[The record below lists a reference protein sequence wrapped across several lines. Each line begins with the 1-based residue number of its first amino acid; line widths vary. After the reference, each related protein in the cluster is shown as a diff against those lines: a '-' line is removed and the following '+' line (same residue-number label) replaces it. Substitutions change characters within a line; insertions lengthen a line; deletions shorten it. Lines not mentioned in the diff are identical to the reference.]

1 MSTALACCTSADLSN
16 EEWQRIE
23 AMTVRYHAED
33 ATFGQWAAGYGV
45 IEHDHLT
52 QVRVHEMVTE
62 LVAVGFLPDTATA
75 YRRLAAADRIAS
87 AGMWLV
93 AHMTYAQRVRTD
105 GAPLDAEDFKRNP
118 EGHTGGSLN
127 MVPAYTAY
135 LALNALD
142 GRTRSWMMGQGHCV
156 AAIDALN
163 VIVGNMTEAHAAR
176 YGLSD
181 AGLSRLA
188 SDFYSYAIGPD
199 GLPASPLGSH
209 VNAHTAGGM
218 QEGGYLGFT
227 ELHYAHAP
235 LPGERL
241 VAFLSDG
248 AFEEQR
254 GSDWAPRWWRPQ
266 DSGLVSPIMILNGR
280 RIEQRTQ
287 IDQQGGQPWLH
298 RHLRL
303 NSFEPIGLDGRDP
316 ASIAWGIHMMESHLL
331 GSIDA
336 ARNGKGTARNLL
348 RYGVAETVK
357 GFGFPGAGTN
367 RAHNLPLPGN
377 PSVDDA
383 SRGLFNEA
391 ASRLFV
397 SGPVL
402 REAVAALATHAAQR
416 RPLERDHALAV
427 RHVALPA
434 ILAARWED
442 PGQSS
447 SPMAA
452 LDRHFSAIVQSNPQL
467 RPRVGNP
474 DELRSNRLDQTLDLL
489 KHRVYEAELGVS
501 ESPSGGV
508 ITALNEEAV
517 VCAALANKGGINLV
531 VTYEAFAPKMLG
543 ALRQEIT
550 FARQLVLAG
559 RPPGWLSVPVVLT
572 SHTWENSKNEF
583 SHQDPTLAE
592 ALLGEMADT
601 VSVVF
606 PPDANATVAA
616 LTRAY
621 SSRGRV
627 IVMVVPKRSVANVT
641 SPVQAEQLAAQGAVV
656 LAGDPKSAALIIAA
670 TGAYQLAAASR
681 AHDRLVERGI
691 TSALV
696 YLAEPGRLRTPRDLH
711 EAEYVLDDT
720 VLSELFPSGIPRV
733 FITHTRPEPF
743 LGVLRRVDTGPRT
756 TKAVGFINRGGTLDV
771 DGLMFANRS
780 TWAHILGEAAEVLSI
795 PVNTLLDAGEVAAIE
810 GRGDPTRLWRSD
822 DPQNGYRANR

>member
-1 MSTALACCTSADLSN
+1 MNSSLACCTSVQLTRDEL
-16 EEWQRIE
+16 QRIE
-23 AMTVRYHAED
+23 ALAIGYRAKDVAF
-33 ATFGQWAAGYGV
+33 AQWAAGYGV
-45 IEHDHLT
+45 IEHDDLT
-52 QVRVHEMVTE
+52 QVRVRDMVDN
-62 LVAVGFLPDTATA
+62 LVAAGTLPDVATG

-105 GAPLDAEDFKRNP
+105 GAALDAADFKRDP

-127 MVPAYTAY
+127 MVPAYAAY

-142 GRTRSWMMGQGHCV
+142 GHTRSWMMGQGHCV

-163 VIVGNMTEAHAAR
+163 VIVGNMTGAHAAR
-176 YGLSD
+176 YALSD
-181 AGLSRLA
+181 EGLSRLA
-188 SDFYSYAIGPD
+188 SDFYSYAIRAD
-199 GLPASPLGSH
+199 GLPGAPLGSH

-218 QEGGYLGFT
+218 QEGGYLGFA

-266 DSGLVSPIMILNGR
+266 DSGLVAPIMILNGR

-287 IDQQGGQPWLH
+287 INQQGGQSWLH

-303 NSFEPIGLDGRDP
+303 NGFEPIGLDGRDP
-316 ASIAWGIHMMESHLL
+316 ASIAWGIHTMESQLL
-331 GSIDA
+331 EHIDA
-336 ARNGKGTARNLL
+336 ANNGGGTARNLL
-348 RYGVAETVK
+348 HYGVAETVK

-377 PSVDDA
+377 PSIDAA
-383 SRGLFNEA
+383 SRGLFNDA
-391 ASRLFV
+391 AARLFV
-397 SGPVL
+397 APDAL
-402 REAVAALATHAAQR
+402 RAAVAALATHAAQR
-416 RPLERDHALAV
+416 RPLERDHPLAV
-427 RHVALPA
+427 RHVALPSIPPPTWA
-434 ILAARWED
+434 DLQ
-442 PGQSS
+442 PG

-452 LDRHFSAIVQSNPQL
+452 LDRHFSAIVQANPQL

-474 DELRSNRLDQTLDLL
+474 DELRSNRLDLTLDLL
-489 KHRVYEAELGVS
+489 KHRVYQAESGVA
-501 ESPSGGV
+501 ESPTGGV

-517 VCAALANKGGINLV
+517 VCAALGNKGGINLV

-550 FARQLVLAG
+550 FARQLTLAG

-572 SHTWENSKNEF
+572 SHTWENAKNEF

-606 PPDANATVAA
+606 PPDANATVAT
-616 LTRAY
+616 LTRVYAT
-621 SSRGRV
+621 RGRI
-627 IVMVVPKRSVANVT
+627 IVMVVPKRPVACVVT
-641 SPVQAEQLAAQGAVV
+641 PEQAKQLAHHGVAVI
-656 LAGDPKSAALIIAA
+656 AGDPSTARLIVAA
-670 TGAYQLAAASR
+670 TGAYQLAEATR
-681 AHDRLVERGI
+681 AHDRLGERGI
-691 TSALV
+691 ASALV
-696 YLAEPGRLRTPRDLH
+696 YVAEPGRLRFPRDAH
-711 EAEYVLDDT
+711 EAAYVLDDT
-720 VLSELFPSGIPRV
+720 ILGAVFPADTPRV

-743 LGVLRRVDTGPRT
+743 LGTLRRVDTGPAT
-756 TKAVGFINRGGTLDV
+756 TRALGFINRGGTLDV
-771 DGLMFANRS
+771 DGLLFANRC
-780 TWAHILGEAAEVLSI
+780 TWAHLLGAAANVLAM
-795 PVNTLLDAGEVAAIE
+795 PVGALLDDDEVAAIE
-810 GRGDPTRLWRSD
+810 GRGDPTQL
-822 DPQNGYRANR
+822 GKHTT